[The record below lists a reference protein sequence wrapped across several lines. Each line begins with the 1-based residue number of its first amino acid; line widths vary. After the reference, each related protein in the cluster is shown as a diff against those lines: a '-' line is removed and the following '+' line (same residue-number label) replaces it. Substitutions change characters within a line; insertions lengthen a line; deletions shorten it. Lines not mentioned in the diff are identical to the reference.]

1 MTPSKPRVSNLVLR
15 DGAVHSVDGLPP
27 GVTNDELSRWVG
39 HFAFQSTSGDDVL
52 LARDPLGVNKLFYAV
67 GKDGV
72 ASSNFF
78 VDLVRAGY
86 EPAQIWSVPSGH
98 AVRINTAKGSLRLEK
113 YSTLQYADDVP
124 AIEAELPDHAGR
136 ILQQLEQTFQWLGG
150 ALQGRKL
157 YVTLSGGLDSTTI
170 AAMARE
176 HIGDFTAVTFVA
188 RDQVRADET
197 GSDLY
202 FARKVAAE
210 FGVPLEIVE
219 GSTQDLLDLLDDTLV
234 YGQDFRDFNVHCGL
248 VNAVLAR
255 GIQAMNPHADTR
267 PCVLTGDTMN
277 ELVSDYTPV
286 QYGESEYY
294 SLPQLSP
301 GRLRRFLVSGLD
313 TGDREVGVF
322 AQRGIDTIQPYAL
335 CANAYTSLPSGFLDN
350 DGAKQQLVRLML
362 GKRIPSFIY
371 ERPKVR
377 AQVADSNQVGGTMAA
392 LLDQGID
399 QPWLAARFAELVGFD
414 PAELKRW
421 IRAGVYRFTS
431 SYPTVPNRL

>member
-1 MTPSKPRVSNLVLR
+1 MTSYPVSVSNLVLR
-15 DGAVHSVDGLPP
+15 EGRPIAVSDISLD
-27 GVTNDELSRWVG
+27 TTTDEMSRWVG
-39 HFAFQSTSGDDVL
+39 HFAFRRSAGDRAL
-52 LARDPLGVNKLFYAV
+52 LARDALGVNKLFYAIR
-67 GKDGV
+67 DGV
-72 ASSNFF
+72 VHSSNFF
-78 VDLVRAGY
+78 VELVRAGF

-98 AVRINTAKGSLRLEK
+98 LVRIDTAAKELRLEK
-113 YSTLQYADDVP
+113 YSALRYADDVP
-124 AIEAELPDHAGR
+124 AVEAELPSHAAR
-136 ILQQLEQTFQWLGG
+136 ILAQLEQTFEWLRG

-170 AAMARE
+170 AAMARA
-176 HIGDFTAVTFVA
+176 HLGDFTAVTFVA
-188 RDQVRADET
+188 RDQARSDET
-197 GSDLY
+197 SSDLY

-210 FGVPLEIVE
+210 LGVPIEVIE
-219 GSTQDLLDLLDDTLV
+219 ASTQDLLDLVDDTLV

-255 GIQAMNPHADTR
+255 GIQARNADGDAR

-322 AQRGIDTIQPYAL
+322 ARCGIDTIQPYAL
-335 CANAYTSLPSGFLDN
+335 CADAYTSLPSGFLDN

-362 GKRIPSFIY
+362 GNRIPSFIY

-377 AQVADSNQVGGTMAA
+377 AQVADSKQVGGTMAA
-392 LLDQGID
+392 LLDKGID
-399 QPWLAARFAELVGFD
+399 QAWLAARFAELVGFD
-414 PAELKRW
+414 AAELKRW

-431 SYPTVPNRL
+431 SYPTA